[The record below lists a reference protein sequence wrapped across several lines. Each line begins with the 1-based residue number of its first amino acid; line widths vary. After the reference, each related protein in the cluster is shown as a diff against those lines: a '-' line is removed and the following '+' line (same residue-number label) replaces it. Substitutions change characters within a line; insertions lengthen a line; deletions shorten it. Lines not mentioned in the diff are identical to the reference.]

1 MYFGYIT
8 GCRVTAQRKVRQ
20 VGGTEHE
27 PHDDLEMVAGGSD
40 LISLLS
46 ALVNSVE
53 NGADGSG
60 VDALLRHDAAERAL
74 AAAAG
79 VERRLA
85 LLSDQVRRLQKLVVT
100 DELTGLLNRRGFES
114 ELNRTLA
121 LARRHDETG
130 MILYV
135 DLDGFKAI
143 NDTFGH
149 AVGDEVLRH
158 VASLLVQ
165 NIRSTDVIGR
175 LGGDE
180 FAIILTRASVVG
192 GHSRARVLEA
202 LLNEAVLV
210 VDGRTISIAASF
222 GALPYR
228 PGDEGPEL
236 LARADAK
243 MYEQKRQRQLHS
255 EGRKIA

>member
-1 MYFGYIT
+1 M
-8 GCRVTAQRKVRQ
+8 
-20 VGGTEHE
+20 TEQE
-27 PHDDLEMVAGGSD
+27 PHDDRDVGAGGSG

-46 ALVNSVE
+46 ALVESVQR
-53 NGADGSG
+53 GADGTG
-60 VDALLRHDAAERAL
+60 ADTQLRNDVVERAL

-79 VERRLA
+79 VEQKLA
-85 LLSDQVRRLQKLVVT
+85 LLSDQVGRLQKLVVT

-130 MILYV
+130 MIVYV

-149 AVGDEVLRH
+149 AAGDDVLRH

-192 GHSRARVLEA
+192 GHNRARVIET
-202 LLNEAVLV
+202 LLNEATLD
-210 VDGRTISIAASF
+210 VDGHTISIAASF

-228 PGDEGPEL
+228 PGDDGADL
-236 LARADAK
+236 LDRADAR

-255 EGRKIA
+255 GHRKIA